1 MNRRPAARL
10 PALAALVVPVVL
22 ATLVVSSPAAA
33 QRARRRFEP
42 TDLRLQ
48 PAGTAEIELQ
58 AGVVTGEDGQR
69 AFVPDFEASLGIS
82 SHVELELDGTYG
94 LDSFS
99 KPAFLDNTLLAV
111 RMQVVDEHDAPGSK
125 SAWSGGI
132 QAGPRLPTLPQTH
145 GLGMEALVIVGR
157 TTESVH
163 LFAQAGTLIDPSEPY
178 VGYRRPV
185 HPYGFEGGLDLD
197 LDLDDHDKW
206 SFMGEVGGIKYFSP
220 HADQLHLAAG
230 PSCQVSPGLEV
241 SFVALVGVLRGGDR
255 FGGLF
260 GATSRFKMF

>member
-1 MNRRPAARL
+1 MRL
-10 PALAALVVPVVL
+10 
-22 ATLVVSSPAAA
+22 
-33 QRARRRFEP
+33 
-42 TDLRLQ
+42 
-48 PAGTAEIELQ
+48 
-58 AGVVTGEDGQR
+58 
-69 AFVPDFEASLGIS
+69 
-82 SHVELELDGTYG
+82 
-94 LDSFS
+94 
-99 KPAFLDNTLLAV
+99 
-111 RMQVVDEHDAPGSK
+111 GSK

-197 LDLDDHDKW
+197 LDFDDHDKW

-260 GATSRFKMF
+260 GATSRFKMSDQSSSSANAITSRMASVPVASAIRRVEADGVAAAGGHAARERLEEALVDRVDGLVRGARAPPDRATKRARCSAASVSSPKPLQSSTPAT